1 MRNIKRL
8 FPVRNKSITSNL
20 LLLFALLP
28 TVLYSQVDSVN
39 GIPIEFKLQR
49 VLQAGESGVGINGTF
64 NNWGEFYNRHPY
76 IMKNDGDNVWTVTV
90 PLLPDTARNYTY
102 QGPGFYEYKFVTY
115 SISGS
120 DTSITSWITDPYNP
134 RNDPQDNNNSIL
146 YITDPYVYR
155 LQPKDGLI
163 TKEKLPLITAKI
175 ASSFKSPLNIS
186 SIKLEVDG
194 MEIQNSPSYY
204 DSTEHLFSYQITTPL
219 DLGTHNIKLSVMNDK
234 GFVGADSSSFTI
246 SNLILSAP
254 YEFVFDP
261 LSPSLKFLGDSI
273 TTVSIQGAFNNYG
286 ADPLTGP
293 DLDGIFKIKEVL
305 PIGSKITYQYLVKG
319 ASAQTA
325 YLTDP
330 DNSKL
335 GSDYNPYVIKQVI
348 KIPYIDVLTPH
359 QGTVFD
365 YPSGMINIGAYISP
379 NDSNT
384 VIDTNSIKVYLDDNL
399 ISHNITIDTIKNGYE
414 IISDVNNLSTGRHI
428 LRFTGK
434 DIHGNIAEDKY
445 LTIGVYS
452 SNTGYH
458 YIDAQNDDDGTGN
471 YSYPSV
477 AAEHSTDLQSIDI
490 NTNSSNDSLKFT
502 VTMGAIDDYSRVAI
516 EILNE
521 LNSNYIDAPSN
532 AGIKI
537 PDWNNHGV
545 FFIIA
550 APNSN
555 HLKGD
560 ENAIYISNNP
570 LQKSASIEINSN
582 AKTTGKFQF
591 SITLSDLENI
601 MGSFTTKWYFGAY
614 SYFGNT
620 NGAIK
625 VDGSIGGSSLTG
637 NPNIYDAAF
646 FRNDMIQHRI
656 LSNFILPYFVGGPR
670 PAKMGTENRGF
681 IGILPEQINT
691 NLAQRPTV
699 ELLTN
704 GGDWYQDTVRV
715 YGKVNDNSISSAI
728 FHVKNGTLSFD
739 TTVTITDGIFNALFH
754 LTDGDNII
762 SASVTK
768 DLQNSISKGV
778 IFNYHTDFNTNIVI
792 KYNISG
798 KNVTLDASQSKNN
811 YNLPISFSWQA
822 DPNNPATVT
831 FSNSNSSV
839 VSYTSP
845 ATDGEYYF
853 ILKVMNSKDTSWAR
867 ALVVVNSGSPDTVN
881 LKTWHSDWI
890 NKSVVYEIYTKSF
903 SFGGNLAGIIPQLS
917 RLKNLGINCIWL
929 MPIMPAAS
937 PHGYNITD
945 YYNINPELGTKQDFK
960 NLIDAAHQKDIK
972 IMMDL
977 VINHTSAVHPFMED
991 AYKFKQYSPYYN
1003 FYEWD
1008 AKGDYEYLFNWWDLP
1023 NINYEE
1029 KWVRDYLIKM
1039 VKYWVEDFDIDGY
1052 RCDVA
1057 WGVNDNRISGP
1068 VFWQRFRNTLKEI
1081 KPDIFLLAEAQAD
1094 QLRYFDDKFDSG
1106 YDWPFFNKLKDVLN
1120 HNSTIASLDSLI
1132 QWYQGSN
1139 YLSYIKPFRFL
1150 ENHDEDR
1157 FISKFSPEQTK
1168 LAASILLTLP
1178 GVPLIY
1184 AGQETG
1190 EVNQRD
1196 MISWND
1202 KYNFQVY
1209 YQKLILARDNY
1220 PALQQGRFIKLPN
1233 SSLDSAYS
1241 YLRMSSDNRAI
1252 VINNMYDN
1260 NIHLNV
1266 SILLDSLNL
1275 DVSKEWYIN
1284 DILNST
1290 SVKIEPSSFNNYS
1303 VDLTP
1308 YESKIVILSNSPL
1321 TEVKEKSQQPLSYKL
1336 IQNYPNPFNPTT
1348 TIMYEIPNTE
1358 KVTLEVYDLLGR
1370 RVTTL
1375 VNNIQKQGRYHVV
1388 WNGRN
1393 SFGQTVSSG
1402 VYFYRLKSGNFINV
1416 KKMIMLK

>member
-1 MRNIKRL
+1 MRNIKR
-8 FPVRNKSITSNL
+8 FIPMKNKSIMLNL
-20 LLLFALLP
+20 LLLFGLIPA
-28 TVLYSQVDSVN
+28 VLYSQVDSVN
-39 GIPIEFKLQR
+39 GIPVEFKLQR
-49 VLQAGESGVGINGTF
+49 VLQAGESGIGLNGTF
-64 NNWGEFYNRHPY
+64 NNWGEFYNRHPFV
-76 IMKNDGDNVWTVTV
+76 MKNQGDNVWTITV

-102 QGPGFYEYKFVTY
+102 KGAGFYEYKFVTY

-134 RNDPQDNNNSIL
+134 RNDAQDNNNSIL
-146 YITDPYVYR
+146 YLTDPFVYR

-175 ASSFKSPLNIS
+175 AVGPKSHLNIS

-194 MEIQNSPSYY
+194 MEIQNSPGYY
-204 DSTEHLFSYQITTPL
+204 DSTEHLFSYQITSPL
-219 DLGTHNIKLSVMNDK
+219 DLGTHKIKLSVMNDK
-234 GFVGADSSSFTI
+234 GFAGADSSSFTI

-261 LSPSLKFLGDSI
+261 LSPGLKFLGDSI

-286 ADPLTGP
+286 ADPLSGP
-293 DLDGIFKIKEVL
+293 DEDGIFKIKEVL
-305 PIGSKITYQYLVKG
+305 PIGSKITYQYIVKG

-325 YLTDP
+325 YLMDP
-330 DNSKL
+330 DNPKL

-348 KIPYIDVLTPH
+348 KTPYINVLNPH
-359 QGTVFD
+359 QGTVFG
-365 YPSGMINIGAYISP
+365 YPAGIINIGAFISP

-384 VIDTNSIKVYLDDNL
+384 VIDTNTIKVFIDDNL
-399 ISHNITIDTIKNGYE
+399 VSRTIALDSIKNGYE
-414 IISDVNNLSTGRHI
+414 INSSVNNLSTGRHI

-434 DIHGNIAEDKY
+434 DTHGNSAKDKY

-452 SNTGYH
+452 ANTGYH
-458 YIDAQNDDDGTGN
+458 YIDAQNDDDGNGN
-471 YSYPSV
+471 YSYPTF
-477 AAEHSTDLQSIDI
+477 AAAHSGDIQSIDI
-490 NTNSSNDSLKFT
+490 NTNSANDSLKFT
-502 VTMGAIDDYSRVAI
+502 ITMGAIDDYSRVAF

-545 FFIIA
+545 FFILA

-555 HLKGD
+555 QLNGD
-560 ENAIYISNNP
+560 ENAVYISSNP
-570 LQKSASIEINSN
+570 LQKEAAIEINYD
-582 AKTTGKFQF
+582 AKSTGQFKF
-591 SITLSDLENI
+591 SIALSDLENI

-620 NGAIK
+620 GGAIK
-625 VDGSIGGSSLTG
+625 VDGSMGGSTLTG
-637 NPNIYDAAF
+637 NPNIFDAAF

-656 LSNFILPYFVGGPR
+656 ISNFILPYFVGGPKLAR
-670 PAKMGTENRGF
+670 IGTEDRGF

-691 NLAQRPTV
+691 GLSQRPIV
-699 ELLTN
+699 ELLTS
-704 GGDWYQDTVRV
+704 GGEWYEDTVRI
-715 YGKVNDNSISSAI
+715 YGKVNDNSISSAV
-728 FHVKNGTLSFD
+728 FHVKNGTTSFD
-739 TTVTITDGIFNALFH
+739 TTVNVTNGMSNILLH
-754 LTDGDNII
+754 LTNGNNII

-768 DLQNSISKGV
+768 NLQNSISKSI
-778 IFNYHTDFNTNIVI
+778 IFNYHADFSTNIVI

-811 YNLPISFSWQA
+811 YNLPVSFSWQT
-822 DPNNPATVT
+822 DPGNPASVT
-831 FSNSNSSV
+831 LSNSNSSV
-839 VSYTSP
+839 TSYASP
-845 ATDGEYYF
+845 SIDGEYYF
-853 ILKVMNSKDTSWAR
+853 TLKVMSSKDTSWSR

-881 LKTWHSDWI
+881 LKTWHSGWI
-890 NKSVVYEIYTKSF
+890 DKSVVYEIYTKSF
-903 SFGGNLAGIIPQLS
+903 SFGGNLAGIIPQLQ

-960 NLIDAAHQKDIK
+960 DLIDAAHQKGIK

-991 AYKFKQYSPYYN
+991 AYKYRQYSPYYN

-1008 AKGDYEYLFNWWDLP
+1008 AKGDYEFLFNWWDLP

-1029 KWVRDYLIKM
+1029 QWVRDYLIKM

-1057 WGVNDNRISGP
+1057 WGVNDTRNSGP
-1068 VFWQRFRNTLKEI
+1068 AFWQRFRNELKGI
-1081 KPDIFLLAEAQAD
+1081 KPDIFLLAEAQSD

-1120 HNSTIASLDSLI
+1120 HNSSIASLDSLI
-1132 QWYQGSN
+1132 KWYQGPDF
-1139 YLSYIKPFRFL
+1139 LSYVRPFRFL

-1190 EVNQRD
+1190 EVTQRD

-1202 KYNFQVY
+1202 KFNLQVY
-1209 YQKLILARDNY
+1209 YQKLILARDKY
-1220 PALQQGRFIKLPN
+1220 PALQQGKFVNLTN
-1233 SSLDSAYS
+1233 SSPDSVYS
-1241 YLRMSSDNRAI
+1241 YLRMSGGSRAI
-1252 VINNMYDN
+1252 IINNVFGN
-1260 NIHLNV
+1260 NIHLSV
-1266 SILLDSLNL
+1266 SIPLDSLNL
-1275 DVSKEWYIN
+1275 DAGKEWYLN
-1284 DILNST
+1284 DILNGT
-1290 SVKIEPSSFNNYS
+1290 SVQIEPSSFSNYS
-1303 VDLTP
+1303 VDLVP
-1308 YESKIVILSNSPL
+1308 YESRIIILDNSPL
-1321 TEVKEKSQQPLSYKL
+1321 TEVNEKLQQPLSYKL
-1336 IQNYPNPFNPTT
+1336 LQNYPNPFNPTT
-1348 TIMYEIPNTE
+1348 TIMYEIPSTG
-1358 KVTLEVYDLLGR
+1358 KVTLEIYDILGR
-1370 RVTTL
+1370 RVATL
-1375 VNNIQKQGRYHVV
+1375 VNNVQRQGRYNII

-1393 SFGQTVSSG
+1393 SAGQTVSSG
-1402 VYFYRLKSGNFINV
+1402 VYFYRLQSGNFINI